1 MVAIIDG
8 DEREIELEFAMLSDR
23 LRQAEH
29 YRSLAPMAD
38 DERWPSALANPLRSL
53 QADPR

>member
-8 DEREIELEFAMLSDR
+8 DEREIELEFALLSAR

-29 YRSLAPMAD
+29 YRSLAPLAD
-38 DERWPSALANPLRSL
+38 DESGVPPLVSPL
-53 QADPR
+53 QQDPR

>member
-8 DEREIELEFAMLSDR
+8 DEREIELEFALLSDR

-29 YRSLAPMAD
+29 YRSLAPAAD
-38 DERWPSALANPLRSL
+38 DENWPHHLVSPL
-53 QADPR
+53 QQDPR

>member
-38 DERWPSALANPLRSL
+38 DERWPSALANPLGAL